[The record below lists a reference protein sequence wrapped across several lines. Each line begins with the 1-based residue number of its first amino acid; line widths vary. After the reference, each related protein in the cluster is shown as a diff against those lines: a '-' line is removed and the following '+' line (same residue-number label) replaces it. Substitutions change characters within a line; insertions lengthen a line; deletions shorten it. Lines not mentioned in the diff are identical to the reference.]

1 MRAGHIAIFVTCPS
15 MKEAEAIAD
24 ALLSERIVACANIIS
39 GVRSNFWWKGRIDS
53 ADETL
58 LVLKTTKKN
67 FTKAEK
73 AVKRLHSYDVPEIIA
88 LPIAAGSR
96 AYLDW
101 IDKSV
106 K

>member
-1 MRAGHIAIFVTCPS
+1 MRHGHIAVFVTCS
-15 MKEAEAIAD
+15 SAAEAKAIAG
-24 ALLSERIVACANIIS
+24 ALLSKRIVACANIIS
-39 GVRSNFWWKGRIDS
+39 GVRSDFWWKGKIDS

-58 LVLKTTKKN
+58 LVLKTTRKN
-67 FTKAEK
+67 FAKAEK
-73 AVKRLHSYDVPEIIA
+73 EVRRLHSYDVPEIIA
-88 LPIAAGSR
+88 LPIVAGSE